1 MANDMNPTDW
11 GWKEGSHQFIPIV
24 TEKNAA
30 RDELLQEIDIEG
42 EQEDDDDEDTDNPTI

>member
-1 MANDMNPTDW
+1 MVMANDMNPTDW

-42 EQEDDDDEDTDNPTI
+42 E